1 VYLSEGDVMSNG
13 WRFFT
18 NYLVGHSYKDYIDV
32 TKYCSNWAWTDD
44 KDTIAQTLTFDSIL
58 DFAEGRSH
66 IILKKGDKTI
76 IAGVVTQ
83 KPQKKNSC
91 NYTAQDYSFYLNKDQ
106 IKVYQF
112 NGEDAKSCIYRILE
126 DNNVGGACM
135 TLNTKISKLYWGK
148 TYIDIIK
155 DILEQC
161 KAEIGEDIF
170 MEMRGTVLWIDKVSN
185 LKLNCKY
192 IMGNDYTVTR
202 NMENMCNYVIVSNS
216 STGSESGESTSPP
229 SILATLRDDKNIQI
243 FGRMSKILQVEGQNE
258 AQARTTGQN
267 YLNNFDATNREVT
280 VTLLDVVNGENIRA
294 NRQMPLDISKYGVK
308 GYYKIKNAQHTLKG
322 GTHKVQVTIDF
333 SGASFEDNTVYKTP
347 TGSSIKAS
355 NGNSKADE
363 IISYAKQFLGR
374 PYEHGGGNPPNSFD
388 CSSFVSYVFSHFG
401 INLTA
406 YTYDMINQ
414 GTRISISNIQPGDVL
429 FFYNTGHCGIYIGN
443 DQFIHAPHTGDVVKI
458 STFSGSYSS
467 VCNAAIRVI

>member
-1 VYLSEGDVMSNG
+1 MAND

-18 NYLVGHSYKDYIDV
+18 NYLVGQSFKGYTDV
-32 TKYCSNWAWTDD
+32 TKYCNNFSWADD
-44 KDTIAQTLTFDSIL
+44 KDTVALTLTFDSIL

-66 IILKKGDKTI
+66 LALKKGDVTVFT
-76 IAGVVTQ
+76 GVVTQ
-83 KPQKKNSC
+83 KPQKKNSSS
-91 NYTAQDYSFYLNKDQ
+91 YTAQDYSFYLNKDQ

-355 NGNSKADE
+355 SGNSKADE

-406 YTYDMINQ
+406 YTHGMVNQ
-414 GTRISISNIQPGDVL
+414 GTRVSISSIQPGDVL
-429 FFYNTGHCGIYIGN
+429 FFYNTGHCGIYIGG
-443 DQFIHAPHTGDVVKI
+443 DQFIHAPHSGDVVKI
-458 STFSGSYSS
+458 STFSGSYAS